1 MLPNETIIEENEQ
14 QFANEIEEIKE
25 ENVQVIKT
33 IIEENEQQFAN
44 EIEEIKEE
52 NVQVVN
58 QVEAGEG

>member
-1 MLPNETIIEENEQ
+1 MLPNE
-14 QFANEIEEIKE
+14 
-25 ENVQVIKT
+25 T